1 MTESKKKAQ
10 AKVPDGAVEAKSIDV
25 SDGLV
30 SYRGKATV
38 EFMRGSRTYRS
49 YRVKNQGCLPLF
61 KFLSLC
67 MVESFDSRLAPYGI
81 RLFNIDYGDMST
93 TSISSQFTSDNQTTT
108 TIVPKSSVEVNVDE
122 ASAEVTATLTFVI
135 PFTVLPNE
143 SKSTVIAIY
152 SRNDAEKL
160 SSPMAF
166 IRLAAKTEDGG
177 WKEAPSQTIVGDGK
191 SNIKIRWSMEVA
203 DGSGN
208 N

>member
-1 MTESKKKAQ
+1 MAESKKKAQ
-10 AKVPDGAVEAKSIDV
+10 ANAPDGAVEAKSIDV

-81 RLFNIDYGDMST
+81 RMFHIDYSNMDTANIGA
-93 TSISSQFTSDNQTTT
+93 QFTLDNQTTT
-108 TIVPKSSVEVNVDE
+108 TIVPKSAVDINVNEYE
-122 ASAEVTATLTFVI
+122 AKVTATLTFVI

-143 SKSTVIAIY
+143 SNSTVIAIY
-152 SRNDAEKL
+152 SRQDSEKL

-166 IRLAAKTEDGG
+166 IRLAAKTKAGRWEEDT
-177 WKEAPSQTIVGDGK
+177 SQTIVGDGK